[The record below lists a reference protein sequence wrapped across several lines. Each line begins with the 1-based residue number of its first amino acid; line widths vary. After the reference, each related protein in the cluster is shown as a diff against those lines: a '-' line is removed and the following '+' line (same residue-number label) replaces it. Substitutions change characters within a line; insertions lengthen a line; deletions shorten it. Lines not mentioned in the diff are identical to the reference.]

1 TRGKGA
7 WLTDRAL
14 ELLSGRAQGQPQ
26 PVAVNLVMTDT
37 TLLPAAF
44 GGQAPVD
51 DCATIPGWGVIP
63 GAAAR
68 SWVAELLNFRGAD
81 AATDARTGAD
91 REPATGTAG
100 RSDAFV
106 WLRRLFTDPTG
117 RDLVALDSARR
128 RFHGGLRH
136 FLELRDPVCRVPWCD
151 APAVQADHTTPIH
164 AGGGTTAAN
173 GAGLCQR
180 HNLVKEEPGWHVKVQ
195 STGLD
200 GAGPHNLRITTPT
213 GHAYDSTAPP
223 IHGEGWTPRIPEP
236 DDWVPDDPL
245 IWTDDWS
252 HDCDDY
258 DDFEA
263 AIRDDVWAA

>member
-14 ELLSGRAQGQPQ
+14 ELLSGRAPGQPQ
-26 PVAVNLVMTDT
+26 PVEVNLVMTDT

-51 DCATIPGWGVIP
+51 DCATIPGWGVVP
-63 GAAAR
+63 GTHAR
-68 SWVAELLNFRGAD
+68 QWVADLLNQPRAAD
-81 AATDARTGAD
+81 GGPDA
-91 REPATGTAG
+91 
-100 RSDAFV
+100 DAFV

-117 RDLVALDSARR
+117 RDLVALDSVRR

-136 FLELRDPVCRVPWCD
+136 FLDLRDPTCRVPWCD
-151 APAVQADHTTPIH
+151 APAIQADHTTPVH
-164 AGGGTTAAN
+164 AGGPTSAGN

-180 HNLVKEEPGWHVKVQ
+180 HNLVKEEPGWHVSVQ

-200 GAGPHNLRITTPT
+200 GTGPHDLRITTPT
-213 GHAYDSTAPP
+213 GHAYDSTSPP
-223 IHGEGWTPRIPEP
+223 ILGEGWTPRIPER
-236 DDWVPDDPL
+236 DDWVPDDPSTW
-245 IWTDDWS
+245 IDDWS
-252 HDCDDY
+252 DHY

-263 AIRDDVWAA
+263 AIHDDAWAA